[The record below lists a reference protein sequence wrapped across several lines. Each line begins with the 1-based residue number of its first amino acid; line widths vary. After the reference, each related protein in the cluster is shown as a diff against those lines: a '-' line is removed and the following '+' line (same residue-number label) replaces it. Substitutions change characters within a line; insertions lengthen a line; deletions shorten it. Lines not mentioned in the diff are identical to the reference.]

1 MQIRSVGIDL
11 GKTTF
16 HLVALNAAGKVLL
29 RKKFTQKQLVTFTA
43 NMQISLIGME
53 ACSGAHFLGRVL
65 REQGHDVK
73 LIPAQFV
80 KPFVKSNKNDFLDAE
95 AIAEAVDRQNMRFV
109 PIKTD
114 DQLDLQAMHRV
125 RDRLVAR
132 RTSVI
137 NQLRAFLLERG
148 MVFAKTPF
156 KLKQAMPEILE
167 NAEANLT
174 PRMRNLVSLLW
185 SEWKDMEQQIVAMNE
200 EVEQIASSDPACQRL
215 RQIPGIG
222 PLVATAIVAAI
233 GNGAA
238 FHKGR
243 EFSSWLG
250 LVPRQH
256 STGGKARLFGISKR
270 GNSYLRKLLVHGAR
284 SAVLRVKRERSP
296 FGPWLNALERRSPVK
311 VVITAA
317 ANKLGPY
324 RVGRSFERT
333 GLSWSGSGRKD
344 CLKQR
349 STSTGIK
356 FSNQGLHWINKTNEQ
371 VPLTACSQP
380 APRKMVIHGRP
391 VYQEEHAAQLIMARS
406 LHSPHEGR
414 IHLRRSVDP
423 LFAFPL
429 QSDGG
434 PYICG
439 RFGLQLDWD
448 TAPGVLNRL
457 SRAD

>member
-1 MQIRSVGIDL
+1 MEIRSVGIDL

-16 HLVALNAAGKVLL
+16 HLVALGAAGKVLVK
-29 RKKFTQKQLVTFTA
+29 KKFTQKQLIAFTA
-43 NMQISLIGME
+43 NMQTTLIGME
-53 ACSGAHFLGRVL
+53 ACSGAHFLGRIL

-114 DQLDLQAMHRV
+114 DQLDLQALHRV

-156 KLKQAMPEILE
+156 KLKQAMPELLE
-167 NAEANLT
+167 DADANLT

-185 SEWKDMEQQIVAMNE
+185 SEWKDLEQQIVAMNA
-200 EVEQIASSDPACQRL
+200 EVEQIASSDLACQRL

-243 EFSSWLG
+243 EFAAWLG

-270 GNSYLRKLLVHGAR
+270 GNRYLRKLLVHGAR
-284 SAVLRVKRERSP
+284 SAVLIVKRERSP
-296 FGPWLNALERRSPVK
+296 FGPWLDALEQRAPIN

-317 ANKLGPY
+317 ANKLARIAWAVLSSGQDY
-324 RVGRSFERT
+324 RPAA
-333 GLSWSGSGRKD
+333 
-344 CLKQR
+344 
-349 STSTGIK
+349 ST
-356 FSNQGLHWINKTNEQ
+356 
-371 VPLTACSQP
+371 VPA
-380 APRKMVIHGRP
+380 
-391 VYQEEHAAQLIMARS
+391 
-406 LHSPHEGR
+406 
-414 IHLRRSVDP
+414 
-423 LFAFPL
+423 
-429 QSDGG
+429 
-434 PYICG
+434 
-439 RFGLQLDWD
+439 
-448 TAPGVLNRL
+448 
-457 SRAD
+457 

>member
-1 MQIRSVGIDL
+1 VIVLADSRRIIDMQIRSVGIDL

-16 HLVALNAAGKVLL
+16 HLVALSAAGKVLL
-29 RKKFTQKQLVTFTA
+29 RKKFTHKQLIRFA
-43 NMQISLIGME
+43 ASLQASLIGME
-53 ACSGAHFLGRVL
+53 ACSGAHFLGRAL

-80 KPFVKSNKNDFLDAE
+80 KPFVKSNKNDFIDAE

-109 PIKTD
+109 PIKTA
-114 DQLDLQAMHRV
+114 DQLDLQALHRV
-125 RDRLVAR
+125 RDRLIAR

-137 NQLRAFLLERG
+137 NQLRSFLLERG
-148 MVFAKTPF
+148 MTFSKTPA
-156 KLKQAMPEILE
+156 KLKLAMPEILE
-167 NAEANLT
+167 NADANLT

-185 SEWKDMEQQIVAMNE
+185 SEWKDLEQQIIAMNA

-215 RQIPGIG
+215 RQIPGVG

-270 GNSYLRKLLVHGAR
+270 GNNYLRKILVHGAR

-296 FGPWLNALERRSPVK
+296 FGPWLDALEQRAPIS

-317 ANKLGPY
+317 ANKLARVAWAVLSSGDEY
-324 RVGRSFERT
+324 RPP
-333 GLSWSGSGRKD
+333 
-344 CLKQR
+344 
-349 STSTGIK
+349 TS
-356 FSNQGLHWINKTNEQ
+356 
-371 VPLTACSQP
+371 A
-380 APRKMVIHGRP
+380 M
-391 VYQEEHAAQLIMARS
+391 AA
-406 LHSPHEGR
+406 
-414 IHLRRSVDP
+414 
-423 LFAFPL
+423 
-429 QSDGG
+429 
-434 PYICG
+434 
-439 RFGLQLDWD
+439 
-448 TAPGVLNRL
+448 
-457 SRAD
+457 